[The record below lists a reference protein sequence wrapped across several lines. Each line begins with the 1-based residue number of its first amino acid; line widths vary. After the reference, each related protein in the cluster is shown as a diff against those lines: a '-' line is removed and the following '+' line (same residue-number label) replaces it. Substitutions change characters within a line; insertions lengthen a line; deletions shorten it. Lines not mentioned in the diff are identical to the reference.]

1 MPKKIRSPE
10 QWQKLFKE
18 IYGFSPSENEMLQ
31 FVKSYASSVMSAVAG
46 MDMPVKDAPKAQKT
60 PARHWNSG
68 IGANPTFQESDTVV
82 ADKSESG

>member
-1 MPKKIRSPE
+1 MPRKNRTPE
-10 QWQKLFKE
+10 SWQKLFIE
-18 IYGFSPSENEMLQ
+18 IYGQIPKERQMAQ

-68 IGANPTFQESDTVV
+68 IGANPTFQESDATN
-82 ADKSESG
+82 ADVGESG